1 MSEIDRART
10 QRDAVE
16 SVAGR
21 KAVGTERSYDT
32 LRRYLG
38 AEIYAE
44 WRRPAPV
51 SAPHQAV
58 TSGTTE
64 PAGQPAAV
72 RVRPIGGHGYEIAVR
87 GHRVVVDQPVDAG
100 GEDRGAQPLEL
111 FVAALAACV
120 ATYAGSYLRRHGID
134 GAGLSVSCD
143 YDLAA
148 DRPARIGSIRVLVRL
163 PEGVPAER
171 RAPLLAM
178 ARYCTAHN
186 TLRTPPQVD
195 IELA

>member
-1 MSEIDRART
+1 MSEIDKART

-44 WRRPAPV
+44 RRRPAPV
-51 SAPHQAV
+51 NAPQQAA
-58 TSGTTE
+58 TAE
-64 PAGQPAAV
+64 PERQPAAI

-148 DRPARIGSIRVLVRL
+148 DRPARVGSIRVLVRL